1 MTSKIMKTA
10 GEETEKHE
18 AVPSVRDCQEASGPH
33 WAIKIKYNAEAQ
45 LGRPELRANK
55 EKGLVENMY
64 PSDDNKYTKHITS
77 GANPI

>member
-1 MTSKIMKTA
+1 MKQYQAFEIVKRPVDSNVA
-10 GEETEKHE
+10 G
-18 AVPSVRDCQEASGPH
+18 SH